1 MHIHRRNPVCPLNVD
16 SGRPRRKDEP
26 KSALADIAC
35 SAALERRLR
44 RCMTDDDA
52 GPAGLA
58 STFCRSYA
66 RGRRACRHLTPAE
79 PKHPERDQ
87 RQPK

>member
-1 MHIHRRNPVCPLNVD
+1 MGQCPVYVD
-16 SGRPRRKDEP
+16 SGRPRRKDGP
-26 KSALADIAC
+26 KSALTNVAG
-35 SAALERRLR
+35 SAALERRLHR
-44 RCMTDDDA
+44 SMTDDDA

-58 STFCRSYA
+58 STFRRSYVCRS
-66 RGRRACRHLTPAE
+66 RECRHLTPAE